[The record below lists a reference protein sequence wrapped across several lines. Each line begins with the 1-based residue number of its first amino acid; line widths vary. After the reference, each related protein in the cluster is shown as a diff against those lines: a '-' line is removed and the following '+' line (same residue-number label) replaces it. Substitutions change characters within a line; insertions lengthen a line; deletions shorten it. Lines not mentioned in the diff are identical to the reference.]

1 MFSRAEIAE
10 RLGGF
15 IYGTIVVLSVIVAGA
30 KAYPD
35 DTTRIAVLVA
45 VTTAVFWLAHAY
57 AHALTHSAR
66 TGERLT
72 LADVRRI
79 GRHEAALVLAGV
91 PSIVV
96 LLLGSLDLL
105 DADTATWLAL
115 GFGLVVLAVQGFVIA
130 RLERLG
136 PTGTVAVVV
145 VNVALG
151 LLLVALK
158 LLVAK

>member
-15 IYGTIVVLSVIVAGA
+15 VYGTIVVLSVIVAGA

-45 VTTAVFWLAHAY
+45 VTTIVFWLAHAY
-57 AHALTHSAR
+57 AHALAESVRSNEHLSVA
-66 TGERLT
+66 E
-72 LADVRRI
+72 VRRI
-79 GRHEAALVLAGV
+79 GRHEAPLVQAGV
-91 PSIVV
+91 PSSAV
-96 LLLGSLDLL
+96 LLLGSLGLFES
-105 DADTATWLAL
+105 DTAIWLAVA
-115 GFGLVVLAVQGFVIA
+115 FGLAVLAVQGFVFA
-130 RLERLG
+130 RVERLG
-136 PTGTVAVVV
+136 PTGTIAVVAV
-145 VNVALG
+145 NLGLG

>member
-15 IYGTIVVLSVIVAGA
+15 VYGTIVVLSVIVAGA

-45 VTTAVFWLAHAY
+45 VTTIVFWLAHAY
-57 AHALTHSAR
+57 AHALAESVRSNEH
-66 TGERLT
+66 LT
-72 LADVRRI
+72 VAEVRRI
-79 GRHEAALVLAGV
+79 GRHEAPLVQAGV
-91 PSIVV
+91 PSIAV
-96 LLLGSLDLL
+96 LLLGSVGLFDS
-105 DADTATWLAL
+105 DTAIWLAV
-115 GFGLVVLAVQGFVIA
+115 GFGLAVLAVQGFVFA
-130 RLERLG
+130 RVERLG
-136 PTGTVAVVV
+136 PTGTIAVVAV
-145 VNVALG
+145 NLGLG

>member
-15 IYGTIVVLSVIVAGA
+15 VYGTIVVLSVIVAGA

-45 VTTAVFWLAHAY
+45 VTTVVFWLSHAY
-57 AHALTHSAR
+57 AHALTHSVR

-72 LADVRRI
+72 FDEVRRI
-79 GRHEAALVLAGV
+79 GSHEAALVQAGLPSLA
-91 PSIVV
+91 V
-96 LLLGSLDLL
+96 LLLGSLDVL
-105 DADTATWLAL
+105 DDDTAIWLAL
-115 GFGLVVLAVQGFVIA
+115 GLGMVVLAVQGFVFA
-130 RLERLG
+130 RVERLG
-136 PTGTVAVVV
+136 PTGTIAVVAI
-145 VNVALG
+145 NLALG